1 MSQGN
6 NNISKVNQFI
16 DDIDKITI
24 STQEQSTRMEEMQK
38 TLQSINSKLDD
49 IEMSIRYLEEDL

>member
-6 NNISKVNQFI
+6 NNISKVNQII

-49 IEMSIRYLEEDL
+49 IEMSIR